1 MNEDLVETTIIR
13 LDEGEKIPVNLD
25 IFDGMICLGGPMDT
39 WMEEQYP
46 WMIDEKNKIKE
57 FVLNNQKPY
66 LGICLGCQF
75 LGEILGGK
83 VIKSNPPEIGVLN
96 INILD
101 NKKKDQI
108 FGNFDNQIKALQWHS
123 YEVSELNNSDVTILG
138 SSDITKFQIFKYK
151 NHAYGIQFHI
161 EVDENTI
168 IKWSKVPELKNAL
181 EKYLGKNSI
190 DELDKLL
197 RNNIQEMNN
206 NTKKLYENFERAS
219 KEQKRREKNSKSA
232 RVAKKLEQLKM
243 TNELIDKIKSRG
255 PDFSGFSV
263 LEIIERTKSI
273 LEVDIPY
280 QVEQRRVGD
289 VAKIVSSCSCLL
301 YTSPSPRDLSTSR
314 MPSSA

>member
-1 MNEDLVETTIIR
+1 MSYKIIILQHTPLVTPGYFTKLMNEDLVETTIIR
-13 LDEGEKIPVNLD
+13 LDEGVKIPVNLD

-39 WMEEQYP
+39 WMEKQYP
-46 WMIDEKNKIKE
+46 WMIEEKNKIKE

-96 INILD
+96 IDILD
-101 NKKKDQI
+101 NKKKDLLFQ
-108 FGNFDNQIKALQWHS
+108 NFDNEIKALQWHS

-151 NHAYGIQFHI
+151 NHAYGIQFHM

-190 DELDKLL
+190 DELDKSL

-206 NTKKLYENFERAS
+206 NTKKLYENF
-219 KEQKRREKNSKSA
+219 KN
-232 RVAKKLEQLKM
+232 LM
-243 TNELIDKIKSRG
+243 T
-255 PDFSGFSV
+255 
-263 LEIIERTKSI
+263 T
-273 LEVDIPY
+273 
-280 QVEQRRVGD
+280 
-289 VAKIVSSCSCLL
+289 
-301 YTSPSPRDLSTSR
+301 
-314 MPSSA
+314 

>member
-1 MNEDLVETTIIR
+1 MSHKIIILQHTPLVTPGYFTKLMNEDLVETTIIR

-108 FGNFDNQIKALQWHS
+108 FRNFDLICKLWIGAQ
-123 YEVSELNNSDVTILG
+123 
-138 SSDITKFQIFKYK
+138 K
-151 NHAYGIQFHI
+151 N
-161 EVDENTI
+161 
-168 IKWSKVPELKNAL
+168 
-181 EKYLGKNSI
+181 
-190 DELDKLL
+190 
-197 RNNIQEMNN
+197 
-206 NTKKLYENFERAS
+206 
-219 KEQKRREKNSKSA
+219 
-232 RVAKKLEQLKM
+232 
-243 TNELIDKIKSRG
+243 
-255 PDFSGFSV
+255 DFSSESV
-263 LEIIERTKSI
+263 CAHMARSRARFQKLW
-273 LEVDIPY
+273 V
-280 QVEQRRVGD
+280 
-289 VAKIVSSCSCLL
+289 LL
-301 YTSPSPRDLSTSR
+301 LIF
-314 MPSSA
+314 

>member
-1 MNEDLVETTIIR
+1 MSLKIIILQHTPLVTPGHFTKLLNEDLVETTIIR
-13 LDEGEKIPVNLD
+13 LDEEEKIPVNLD

-46 WMIDEKNKIKE
+46 WMIEEKNKIKG

-83 VIKSNPPEIGVLN
+83 VTKSHPPEIGVLN

-101 NKKKDQI
+101 NKKKDHI
-108 FGNFDNQIKALQWHS
+108 FQNFDNQIKALQWHS
-123 YEVSELNNSDVTILG
+123 YEVSELNNSEVIILG

-161 EVDENTI
+161 EVDEDTI

-197 RNNIQEMNN
+197 RYNIQEMNN
-206 NTKKLYENFERAS
+206 NTKILYENF
-219 KEQKRREKNSKSA
+219 KN
-232 RVAKKLEQLKM
+232 LM
-243 TNELIDKIKSRG
+243 T
-255 PDFSGFSV
+255 
-263 LEIIERTKSI
+263 T
-273 LEVDIPY
+273 
-280 QVEQRRVGD
+280 
-289 VAKIVSSCSCLL
+289 
-301 YTSPSPRDLSTSR
+301 
-314 MPSSA
+314 